1 MATAKKARA
10 SKPKQAAGGVQVVSF
25 SDASSAKRSARAAGG
40 ARKRRRQSRQ
50 QAVEEAQEFRA
61 ALRDVKKLGA
71 TQFEGYA
78 RKVYETAK
86 FEAMGERPQRREKVP
101 YRILLGK
108 RKKLKKRLERKKAEE
123 ER

>member
-10 SKPKQAAGGVQVVSF
+10 SKPKQVRRRGPLLSVAHAARAAGGVQVVSF

-71 TQFEGYA
+71 LKVDKTGVLA
-78 RKVYETAK
+78 RSTVLKPG
-86 FEAMGERPQRREKVP
+86 EA
-101 YRILLGK
+101 L
-108 RKKLKKRLERKKAEE
+108 RL
-123 ER
+123 